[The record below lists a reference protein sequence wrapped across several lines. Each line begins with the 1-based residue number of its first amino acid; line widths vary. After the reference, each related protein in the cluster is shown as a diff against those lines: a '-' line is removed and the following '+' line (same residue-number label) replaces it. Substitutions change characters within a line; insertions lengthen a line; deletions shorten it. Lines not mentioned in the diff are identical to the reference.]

1 MNMNMPF
8 PQFQQQQQS
17 RYSPPIFMQPQ
28 GNVYMIENSLELANV
43 PMGAGVS
50 IALCPS
56 ESLMYLKMYQNG
68 TPQIAAYTIIP
79 YEKKENEIENS
90 KLQEIISCIDFI
102 EEKLSN
108 NICGQ
113 INGLL

>member
-1 MNMNMPF
+1 MPF
-8 PQFQQQQQS
+8 QQFQQQN
-17 RYSPPIFMQPQ
+17 RFSPPIFMQPQ
-28 GNVYMIENSLELANV
+28 GNVYVIENSLELANV

-50 IALCPS
+50 IALCPN
-56 ESLMYLKMYQNG
+56 ESIMYLKMYQNG

-90 KLQEIISCIDFI
+90 KLQEIISRIESI

-108 NICGQ
+108 KKGGQ
-113 INGLL
+113 LNGLL

>member
-8 PQFQQQQQS
+8 PQFQQQQS

-68 TPQIAAYTIIP
+68 TPQIAAYTIMP

-90 KLQEIISCIDFI
+90 KLQEIITRIETI
-102 EEKLSN
+102 EEKISN
-108 NICGQ
+108 KKGGQ
-113 INGLL
+113 LNGLL